1 MRTAR
6 TAPFAQK
13 AGSSYVRPLELLRPL
28 LNNRNERLRRTVADV
43 AVYIFILLIGA
54 FQLTHYLHTPY
65 FMNDVTYPDLARSI
79 LNHDSYNIRLL
90 PETTFP
96 PGFPLI
102 LAAVGLFFGLTPAAL
117 FPVIAVAATL
127 GLIA

>member
-6 TAPFAQK
+6 TTRLDRT
-13 AGSSYVRPLELLRPL
+13 AGSDHARPLELLRPVQ
-28 LNNRNERLRRTVADV
+28 NNRRERVRRTIADV
-43 AVYIFILLIGA
+43 AVYTFIVLIGV
-54 FQLTHYLHTPY
+54 FQLTHYLHTPD

-79 LNHDSYNIRLL
+79 LDDGSYQIRLL

-102 LAAVGLFFGLTPAAL
+102 LAAVGLLFGLTPAAL
-117 FPVIAVAATL
+117 FSVIAVSAT
-127 GLIA
+127 